1 MHLIWKIRGDLNPE
15 MHLITGNFLVA
26 IQDQPIAD
34 LSAHT
39 LVLIPILCDIR
50 LLGRPRRTKKERF
63 DGTNAK
69 ELLKAMFLDTAGS
82 NSNPAHI
89 SAADAQCL
97 GSSRCLGGLADEQT
111 RLEGKKF

>member
-1 MHLIWKIRGDLNPE
+1 

-34 LSAHT
+34 LSAHA
-39 LVLIPILCDIR
+39 LVLIPILCEIR

-82 NSNPAHI
+82 ASNPAHI
-89 SAADAQCL
+89 SDAQCL
-97 GSSRCLGGLADEQT
+97 GSSRCLGGLADELT

>member
-1 MHLIWKIRGDLNPE
+1 M
-15 MHLITGNFLVA
+15 VA
-26 IQDQPIAD
+26 VRDQPIAD

-39 LVLIPILCDIR
+39 LVPVPILCDIR
-50 LLGRPRRTKKERF
+50 LLGRPCRTTEERF

-82 NSNPAHI
+82 VGNPAHI